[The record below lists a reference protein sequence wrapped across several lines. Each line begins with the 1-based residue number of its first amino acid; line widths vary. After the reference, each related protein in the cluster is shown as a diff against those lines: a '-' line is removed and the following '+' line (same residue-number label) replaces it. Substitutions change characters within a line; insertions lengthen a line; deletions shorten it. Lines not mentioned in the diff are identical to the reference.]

1 MHICYII
8 PYRRHSLH
16 VRYIQ
21 NCSQD
26 HSLFATIMSLER
38 YTKPDLGIIQ
48 VLWGIGFHNEA
59 TCTLL
64 VEQTLDF
71 SPNDLSLFHQIMLS
85 LGSVAPVITVSMYH
99 YEMGN

>member
-1 MHICYII
+1 
-8 PYRRHSLH
+8 
-16 VRYIQ
+16 
-21 NCSQD
+21 
-26 HSLFATIMSLER
+26 MSLER

-99 YEMGN
+99 YEMGNYTHKRRFLLMLAAYKELSCLYSGGRCSLMIR